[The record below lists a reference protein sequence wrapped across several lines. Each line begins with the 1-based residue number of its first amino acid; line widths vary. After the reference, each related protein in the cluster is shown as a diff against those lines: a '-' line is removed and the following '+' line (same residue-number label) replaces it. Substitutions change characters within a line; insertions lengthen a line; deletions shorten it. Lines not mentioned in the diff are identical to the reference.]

1 MAVKVKV
8 SEEIERPLD
17 VVFRFYAQDHV
28 RNHPRWD
35 PNIEL
40 ALGPDEPM
48 GVGTVIQR
56 RNKRSGTPVDGTMQV
71 TEYDPAGTF
80 AVLIRDGPLEIQ
92 GRATFQPTGADR
104 TILTLVAE
112 APALDGAMQGPMAE
126 GMQQSVRTIK
136 GLIEKET

>member
-8 SEEIERPLD
+8 SEVIERPPD
-17 VVFRFYAQDHV
+17 VVFKFYAEDHV

-40 ALGPDEPM
+40 SRDPGEPM
-48 GVGTVIQR
+48 GVGTIIQR
-56 RNKRSGTPVDGTMQV
+56 RNKRSGTPVDGTMEV
-71 TEYDPAGTF
+71 TDYDPNGTF

-92 GRATFQPTGADR
+92 GRATFEPNGDDGTTLTVMADA
-104 TILTLVAE
+104 AE
-112 APALDGAMQGPMAE
+112 LDGAMQGPMTE

-136 GLIEKET
+136 ELIEKET